1 METLSSILMIA
12 ATVVFI
18 ILLIKILWAPI
29 RWIFKLAL
37 NALLG
42 FVVLFIFN
50 FFGEFIGISIPINLI
65 SSLITGFFGVPG
77 VVFLILYQI
86 LF

>member
-18 ILLIKILWAPI
+18 ILLIKILSAPI
-29 RWIFKLAL
+29 RWIVKLGL

>member
-18 ILLIKILWAPI
+18 ILLIKILSAPI
-29 RWIFKLAL
+29 RWIFKLGL

-50 FFGEFIGISIPINLI
+50 FFGEYIGISIPINLI

>member
-1 METLSSILMIA
+1 MIA
-12 ATVVFI
+12 AMVVFI
-18 ILLIKILWAPI
+18 ILLIKILSAPI
-29 RWIFKLAL
+29 RWIFKLGL

-50 FFGEFIGISIPINLI
+50 FFGEFIGLSIPITLV
-65 SSLITGFFGVPG
+65 SALITGFFGVPG
-77 VVFLILYQI
+77 VAFLILFQI

>member
-1 METLSSILMIA
+1 MVTLSSILMIA

-18 ILLIKILWAPI
+18 ILLIKILSAPI

>member
-18 ILLIKILWAPI
+18 ILLIKILSAPI